1 MRTLIRAVFGL
12 VAFCAA
18 ATSPA
23 LAETLTLSGEVTYRE
38 RIALP
43 PDAILHVHL
52 VDTAAAADTP
62 ARIEAAAAIAAG
74 GQVPLTFTLH
84 FDDRAIEA
92 GHDYALVAE
101 ISAGGAVWF
110 RNAEPYAV
118 NPLLP
123 EIPIVIVTNFTG
135 SLIREPAT
143 PVEPEVP
150 ATPAI
155 LDVIWQAES
164 IGGNPLVAN
173 AETTLSI
180 ASDMRAGGRGGC
192 NSYFAQAKIEGE
204 SLRFSAVAAT
214 RMACAAPEVNE
225 QEASFFAAL
234 AATRFWRVR
243 DGKLVLLDSTGR
255 DVAILT
261 EAAR

>member
-1 MRTLIRAVFGL
+1 MRRFYRAILGL
-12 VAFCAA
+12 LVIGAA
-18 ATSPA
+18 ASPA

-38 RIALP
+38 RITLP
-43 PDAILHVHL
+43 TGAILRVHL

-62 ARIEAAAAIAAG
+62 ARIEAEAAIAAG
-74 GQVPLTFTLH
+74 GRVPLTFTLD
-84 FDDRAIEA
+84 FDDRMIEA
-92 GHDYALVAE
+92 GHSYALVAE
-101 ISAGGAVWF
+101 ISAGDAVWF

-123 EIPIVIVTNFTG
+123 KVPIAIITNFTG
-135 SLIREPAT
+135 TLIEEPRP

-150 ATPAI
+150 ATPPPI
-155 LDVIWQAES
+155 LDVTWQAES
-164 IGGNPLVAN
+164 IGGHPVVEN

-180 ASDMRAGGRGGC
+180 SSDMRTGGRGGC
-192 NSYFAQAKIEGE
+192 NSYFAQAKLEGE

-214 RMACAAPEVNE
+214 RMACTVADITE

-234 AATRFWRVR
+234 AATRFWRLR

-255 DVAILT
+255 DIAILT
-261 EAAR
+261 ETAR